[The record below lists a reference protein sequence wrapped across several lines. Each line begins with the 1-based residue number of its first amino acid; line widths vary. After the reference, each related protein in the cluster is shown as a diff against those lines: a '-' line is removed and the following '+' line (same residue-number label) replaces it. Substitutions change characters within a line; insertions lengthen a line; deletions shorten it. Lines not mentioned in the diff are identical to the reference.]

1 MEKSHLCHFGGVN
14 ISAAPALSAHLNFWP
29 RSSKVREACCFCV
42 FLTKFSPLFSLF
54 SFHLHTASPTGLSE
68 ITRLSLQQFARN
80 MTCLALF
87 TEHVIIRVKWQLG
100 SKLWNHY
107 LYFKL
112 TSSLSC
118 NRTSA
123 TSASEAAVF
132 SIFNTVHHCLFLRRF
147 LLCTFVGILLLW
159 LLLWFWKVGMCWQST
174 EIRLIEFILI
184 EGSQI
189 HTPFPL

>member
-112 TSSLSC
+112 TSSPLPRALQKLQCSPFL
-118 NRTSA
+118 TLYII
-123 TSASEAAVF
+123 VF
-132 SIFNTVHHCLFLRRF
+132 SYGGFCCAH
-147 LLCTFVGILLLW
+147 LLAFCCCGCCFG
-159 LLLWFWKVGMCWQST
+159 F
-174 EIRLIEFILI
+174 ER
-184 EGSQI
+184 
-189 HTPFPL
+189 